1 MVVRE
6 VNDLRDFNKLPKS
19 LKKTLRY
26 IKQDVHSV
34 DKLEEI
40 HKIVTIY
47 IEERK
52 QELQGQNEILIQ
64 E

>member
-6 VNDLRDFNKLPKS
+6 VNDLSDFNKLPKS

-40 HKIVTIY
+40 NKIVTIY
-47 IEERK
+47 IDKRK
-52 QELQGQNEILIQ
+52 QQLQGQNEIIIQ